1 MRTVVMALALTVAV
15 SGRLAAQTERGY
27 VTGFAGLSR
36 TEDATAGDYLAT
48 CLDRSGFG

>member
-15 SGRLAAQTERGY
+15 WLAAQTERGY
-27 VTGFAGLSR
+27 VTGFGGLSR
-36 TEDATAGDYLAT
+36 TEDATAGDYLGT